1 MAKDNYLKNLFYK
14 TLRIRNIEL
23 EISKRYSEQKMR
35 CPVHLSIGQE
45 SIPVSICAS
54 LKKDDEIVTAHRS
67 HAHYLAKGGWSI
79 RRRSIFREFRFCSFT

>member
-54 LKKDDEIVTAHRS
+54 LKKDDEIVRICKKNNVPVLQLSLIH
-67 HAHYLAKGGWSI
+67 I
-79 RRRSIFREFRFCSFT
+79 